1 MDAEL
6 YSVPGAIDWRAAE
19 TIRRPF
25 FIMKSSPIQFYNR
38 YTGAVEDEVIYG
50 DKWLRW
56 SYETAPGRL
65 FLKALV
71 RRPIFS
77 RYYGRA
83 MDKPASK
90 ARIAPFLEQYGVD
103 ASEFQDAVESFPTF
117 NEFFYRRLKPAS
129 RPLADGERV
138 ASAPADGRHF
148 GYQNLSDGP
157 GFIAKGQRFD
167 VRQFLGDDALA
178 EAYADGSAVVSRLCP
193 VDYHRY
199 HFPCAGKP
207 GETTLINGWLYSVN
221 PVALRR
227 NIRYLTDNKR
237 SYCVLES
244 PVFGRVL
251 YAEIGATCVGSLV
264 NTYRPGEEVAKG
276 AEKGYFKFGGSC
288 TILLFEK
295 GRIRLDADLVEN
307 SRKFL
312 ETYIRM
318 GDRIGEVV

>member
-1 MDAEL
+1 
-6 YSVPGAIDWRAAE
+6 
-19 TIRRPF
+19 
-25 FIMKSSPIQFYNR
+25 MKSSPIQFFNR
-38 YTGAVEDEVIYG
+38 YTGEVEDEVIYG

-77 RYYGRA
+77 RFYGRA

-90 ARIAPFLEQYGVD
+90 VRIGPFLEQYGVD
-103 ASEFQDAVESFPTF
+103 ASEFLDEVDTYRTF
-117 NEFFYRRLKPAS
+117 NDFFYRRLKSES
-129 RPLADGERV
+129 RPLAEGERL

-148 GYQNLSDGP
+148 GYQNLADGAD
-157 GFIAKGQRFD
+157 FIAKGQRFD
-167 VRQFLGDDALA
+167 LRQFLGDASLA
-178 EAYADGSAVVSRLCP
+178 EAYADGAAIVSRLCP

-199 HFPCAGKP
+199 HFPCAGRP
-207 GETTLINGWLYSVN
+207 GHTKLINGWLYSVS

-227 NIRYLTDNKR
+227 NVRYLIENKR
-237 SYCVLES
+237 SYCLLES

-264 NTYRPGEEVAKG
+264 NTYRPGEAVEKG

-295 GRIRLDADLVEN
+295 GRIRLDNDLVEN
-307 SRKFL
+307 SRKYL

-318 GDRIGEVV
+318 GDRIGEAV